1 MKFIKIVSLVAT
13 LLAAAAAHAVPI
25 TWDIEGHLTE
35 ASDATPLGL
44 PLEVLLSFDSNAA
57 FLNQSTPGRYA
68 YSPAATTM
76 AIWLDGSYIKTF
88 HYNPGFGGA
97 LFVRDDSL
105 VGGVPMDGYTFGLN
119 EDNGSGGILTLQ
131 FIMRGTN
138 TDLLS
143 GGALP
148 TVPPAGL
155 LAEESH
161 VFQVC
166 ESSPNSPN
174 SCDLTFYEFELD
186 AVRAVSEPGTLALL
200 GLGALG
206 LAALRQRR
214 RRQ

>member
-1 MKFIKIVSLVAT
+1 MKFIKIVSSVV
-13 LLAAAAAHAVPI
+13 LLLLAAAAHAVPI
-25 TWDIEGHLTE
+25 TWDIEAHLTE

-44 PLEVLLSFDSNAA
+44 PLEMLLSFDSNAA

-88 HYNPGFGGA
+88 YYNPGFGGS
-97 LFVRDDSL
+97 LFVRDNSL

-119 EDNGSGGILTLQ
+119 EDNGNGGVLTLQ
-131 FIMRGTN
+131 LIMRGTN
-138 TDLLS
+138 TALLS

-148 TVPPAGL
+148 TVPPTGL
-155 LAEESH
+155 LAEETH

-166 ESSPNSPN
+166 ESSANSPGA
-174 SCDLTFYEFELD
+174 CDLTFYEFNID
-186 AVRAVSEPGTLALL
+186 SVTAVSEPGTLVLL
-200 GLGALG
+200 ALGAFS